1 MGEIGRS
8 TVCVAFTIST
18 QSALGG
24 TMRNSQKD
32 KFQAIRDPVI
42 RNLFMAVI
50 LAIVGTSSQAWSA
63 DSIRQ
68 AALEAI
74 EGNPEVQ
81 ASWHAF
87 LAAGYDHRQA
97 RGGYLPSVDLSAT
110 TGRVNRDFDGRGSFD
125 RSQAEVSITQMLFDG
140 FRVRHAVGQADKA
153 RLVSYYELLDTA
165 EQTALSAFS
174 TYQDVMRYREMVV
187 LAQENYSNHDRV
199 FQQIQRRAQSGLST
213 HADLEQIRGRLSLAE
228 SNLLTEAANLHDV
241 TARFLRIVGRKPG
254 SDMTPASLEGA
265 EIPADVREALTLA
278 YNGNPSF
285 HAAVTGIEQA
295 HESAQI
301 RRSAYFPRLELR
313 GRQGLSDNVN
323 GFDRRF
329 DRDDPGSEGA
339 VELVLSYNLYRG
351 GADRAARRAALE
363 RLNQAHDLRDQAC
376 INVRQTVQI
385 AHNDVRNTEERLN
398 ALTQHSNSARAVVNS
413 YHEQF
418 DIGQRALLDVLDAEN
433 EAFQAGRA
441 LAHAQHD
448 LEIARARALAGMGL
462 LLSTLDIAREELP
475 SLSDL
480 GAEQISADPA
490 TTCGAQEAFG
500 LSRADLVQQQI
511 TLEADATFE
520 IGSAILTNKATSAL
534 EQLIEKLGDT
544 TEISRIVITGH
555 TDNTGSRALNHR
567 LSSERANT
575 VRDYLV
581 TRNIDAQI
589 ISTEGRGSSFPIAKN
604 NTPAGRASNRRVEI
618 TVIRLK

>member
-1 MGEIGRS
+1 MENLRRKS
-8 TVCVAFTIST
+8 
-18 QSALGG
+18 Q
-24 TMRNSQKD
+24 TMMNT
-32 KFQAIRDPVI
+32 FIRRPLI
-42 RNLFMAVI
+42 AAT
-50 LAIVGTSSQAWSA
+50 LAIVGTSSPAWSE
-63 DSIRQ
+63 DSVKQ

-74 EGNPEVQ
+74 ESNPDVQ

-87 LAAGYDHRQA
+87 LAAGHDHRQA
-97 RGGYLPSVDLSAT
+97 RGGYLPSVDVTAS
-110 TGRVNRDFDGRGSFD
+110 TGRAHRDFDGRGSFD

-140 FRVRHAVGQADKA
+140 FRVRHSVGQAEKA
-153 RLVSYYELLDTA
+153 RLISYYELLDRA
-165 EQTALSAFS
+165 EHTALSAFS

-254 SDMTPASLEGA
+254 SDMAPASLADA
-265 EIPADVREALTLA
+265 EIPADVREALALA

-285 HAAVTGIEQA
+285 HAALTGIGQA
-295 HESAQI
+295 HEGAQL
-301 RRSAYFPRLELR
+301 RRSAYFPRLDLR
-313 GRQGLSDNVN
+313 GRQSLSDNVN

-351 GADRAARRAALE
+351 GADRAARQAALE

-385 AHNDVRNTEERLN
+385 AHNDVRNTGERLD
-398 ALTQHSNSARAVVNS
+398 ALTQHSNSARAVVNA

-462 LLSTLDIAREELP
+462 LLATLEIAREELP

-480 GAEQISADPA
+480 GAEPISADPA
-490 TTCGAQEAFG
+490 TTCRAEDALG
-500 LSRADLVQQQI
+500 LSREDLVQQQI

-520 IGSAILTNKATSAL
+520 VGSAILTNKATAAL
-534 EQLIEKLGDT
+534 EQLVERLGDT
-544 TEISRIVITGH
+544 AEISRIVITGH
-555 TDNTGSRALNHR
+555 TDNTGSRALNNQ
-567 LSSERANT
+567 LSSERANA

-581 TRNIDAQI
+581 TRDIDAKI
-589 ISTEGRGSSFPIAKN
+589 ISTEGRGSSFPIAEN
-604 NTPAGRASNRRVEI
+604 STPAGRASNRRVEI